1 LKQCF
6 SNLALEVI
14 ITKETKWHLLC
25 CRCDSSS
32 GPVLIKTTIPSF
44 CINQAPSTPA
54 NIMMRVKTMWLPCL
68 LQRGPSVLLLGL
80 KVIFGLFLLW
90 CTLIFWCQVWRAL
103 PLHFQIFFIL
113 SVFYHLSCKPHD
125 IITFLICIIPG
136 TSISLKQK
144 KIFQKEKNKPFLFF
158 LESLS
163 NKQQL
168 FFIS

>member
-1 LKQCF
+1 MKQCF

-14 ITKETKWHLLC
+14 ITKEAKWHLLC
-25 CRCDSSS
+25 YRRDSSS

-68 LQRGPSVLLLGL
+68 LQRGPSVLQVENDIWLVSFVMYINFLVPIL
-80 KVIFGLFLLW
+80 KSTAFIFPDILY
-90 CTLIFWCQVWRAL
+90 
-103 PLHFQIFFIL
+103 FIRL
-113 SVFYHLSCKPHD
+113 FYHLSCKPQN
-125 IITFLICIIPG
+125 IITFLICIIPK

-144 KIFQKEKNKPFLFF
+144 KDISKRKKQAILIF
-158 LESLS
+158 LESLA